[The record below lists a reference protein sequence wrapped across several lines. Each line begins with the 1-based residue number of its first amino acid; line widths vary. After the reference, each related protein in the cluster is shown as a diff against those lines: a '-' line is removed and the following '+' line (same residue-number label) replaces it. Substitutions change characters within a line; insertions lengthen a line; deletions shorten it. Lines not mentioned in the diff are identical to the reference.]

1 MIRSIVIDRE
11 GPEKNLDH
19 DLIDIFFE
27 KAVNYDSKLRRDHQI
42 RCIGIDEETTGLIL
56 DFIKKKQK
64 VATFSLPWI
73 MTIEKHPNSVIN
85 MPIILLGYDG
95 TPEVMIQISNLYNTT
110 FGEITYKETQM
121 DGPPVQDPDIW
132 IPLHRDYWNGL
143 LKKYNKSCTDDM
155 PIIVEEFNFIFAQK

>member
-11 GPEKNLDH
+11 EPEKNLDH

-56 DFIKKKQK
+56 DFIKEKEK